1 MNDQK
6 QPADGYDVAI
16 LGGGLAGLT
25 LSLQLKQARPETSVF
40 VAEKRVGP
48 APEAAFKVG
57 ESTVELSCNYFGE
70 LLGLKEHLEQDQI
83 HKCGLRFFFPAGDN
97 GNLAERI
104 ELGPP
109 LYPPVPSYQLDRGR
123 FENFLG
129 ERALEAGVD
138 LFGGSRITEV
148 ELGDDRHQVTV
159 TRDDQPLT
167 VSARW
172 VVDATG
178 RAFTLKKKLDLLEDN
193 GHVVNSSWF
202 RLAGGLDIEEWVDP
216 SDEEWFGRLVER
228 GFRRNSTNHLCG
240 QGYWVWLIP
249 LSSGPISIG
258 IVADPRF
265 HPWEEMNTLE
275 GALDWI
281 RRHEPQLG
289 EALDGRRDQIEDF
302 LKVEDFSYGC
312 KQAFS
317 GSDRWSLVG
326 EAGPFL
332 DPFYSPG
339 SDYIAI
345 ANTLT
350 TDLVTR
356 ELDGEDVAERA
367 EAHNDFYLSAYRTH
381 LSFYERQYEFWGN
394 PAIMTIK
401 IGANNI
407 LYWGANALLFFHRK
421 LADLELMA
429 EVRPDVDR
437 IWTLNRRLEDMYREW
452 NALDSREWKRAY
464 VSPVAFPAMLERHIE
479 LVAGFDD
486 DALKA
491 KIASNADLM
500 EAYTVIAFHK
510 AAQALGDDAPGEDE
524 KINPYGVS
532 LDPGRWEADG
542 LRNGGGMTLAEA
554 RETPA
559 AGMETLWMEDIAQ
572 PA

>member
-6 QPADGYDVAI
+6 QPADSYDVAI

-25 LSLQLKQARPETSVF
+25 LSLQLKQARPDTSIF

-70 LLGLKEHLEQDQI
+70 LLGLKDHLEQDQI

-97 GNLAERI
+97 GDLAQRI

-129 ERALEAGVD
+129 ERALDAGVD
-138 LFGGSRITEV
+138 LFGGSRIQDV
-148 ELGDDRHQVTV
+148 EIGGDGHRVTF
-159 TRDDQPLT
+159 TRDDQTLT
-167 VSARW
+167 TNARW
-172 VVDATG
+172 IVDATG

-312 KQAFS
+312 KQSFS
-317 GSDRWSLVG
+317 GSDRWCLTG

-339 SDYIAI
+339 SDFIAM
-345 ANTLT
+345 ANTFT

-356 ELDGEDVAERA
+356 ELDGEDVSARA
-367 EAHNDFYLSAYRTH
+367 EAHNDLFLGAYRTH
-381 LSFYERQYEFWGN
+381 LTFYEQQYEFWGN

-421 LADLELMA
+421 LTDLELMEA
-429 EVRPDVDR
+429 VRPDVER
-437 IWTLNRRLEDMYREW
+437 IWTLNRRLEAMYREW

-510 AAQALGDDAPGEDE
+510 AAEALGDEAPGDE
-524 KINPYGVS
+524 ERINPYAVS
-532 LDPGRWEADG
+532 LDPSRWEADG
-542 LRNGGGMTLAEA
+542 LKDGSGLTLAEA

-559 AGMETLWMEDIAQ
+559 AGMESLWMEEIAQ